1 MDKVTDVLIRVD
13 LFFIIWNWDVL
24 WFGFINPLLPYLLI
38 SVDSVWKFFEEHRV
52 LVTELVLGESLQVQ
66 PDFLLHPRGEWIV
79 SVIDTTTSFEEE
91 TYISRCEFV
100 ILDQDL
106 GGHQEFES
114 NLISFEQSSVD
125 VSIDSSVHPYN
136 DVVNSLLWKWSLRRL
151 INTVIV
157 KI

>member
-1 MDKVTDVLIRVD
+1 MLIT
-13 LFFIIWNWDVL
+13 
-24 WFGFINPLLPYLLI
+24 
-38 SVDSVWKFFEEHRV
+38 K
-52 LVTELVLGESLQVQ
+52 LVLGEGLQVQ
-66 PDFLLHPRGEWIV
+66 PDFLLHPRSEWIV

-91 TYISRCEFV
+91 TYISRCEFIV
-100 ILDQDL
+100 LDQDL

-151 INTVIV
+151 INTIIV